1 MTEPDNEMPEVG
13 TKIDCRASDSFTEWL
28 AGLRGTLAVTTY
40 QAGKVALIGWR
51 DHRPS
56 LLMREFEK
64 PMGLAVAPDQL
75 ALATRNEITFLANAP
90 LLAWD
95 FLLDQPG
102 RYDALYLPRASYY
115 TGDLNVHD
123 VAFAGDDL
131 WIVASR
137 FSCLAGLSRK
147 HCFEPRWKPPFV
159 SEVVPEDRCHLNGLT
174 VIDGRPKYVTA
185 LGESNVA
192 GGWRENKA
200 SGGLLMDVDS
210 GEILLRGLSM
220 PHSPRWSNGQ
230 LWLLNSGAGELLHF
244 DPLKQKAEVVAAL
257 PAYLRGLCLIDG
269 YAVVG
274 MCQIRE
280 KHIFG
285 GLPVQQRFEKLLSGV
300 AVIELSS
307 GRTVGMFEFTA
318 GCTEIYDVQFLP
330 GIRQPMLLNQRQDAT
345 REAFPA
351 PAFSYWLRPSNVIPE
366 KEATAPM

>member
-1 MTEPDNEMPEVG
+1 MTGAPDESTNAGAKIECKVSEP
-13 TKIDCRASDSFTEWL
+13 FTAWL
-28 AGLRGTLAVTTY
+28 AELPGTLAITTY
-40 QAGKVALIGWR
+40 QAGKLAFVGWR
-51 DHRPS
+51 NQQPT

-64 PMGLAVAPDQL
+64 PMGLAVAPGQL

-90 LLAWD
+90 LLAPD
-95 FLLDQPG
+95 LMIEQPN

-137 FSCLAGLSRK
+137 FSCLAGLSRQY
-147 HCFEPRWKPPFV
+147 CFEPRWKPPFV
-159 SEVVPEDRCHLNGLT
+159 SEIVPEDRCHLNGLA
-174 VIDGRPKYVTA
+174 VVDGRPKYVTA
-185 LGESNVA
+185 LGESDVV

-200 SGGLLMDVDS
+200 TGGALMDVEN

-220 PHSPRWSNGQ
+220 PHSPRWAHGK
-230 LWLLNSGAGELLHF
+230 LWLLNSGAGELLCY
-244 DPLKQKAEVVAAL
+244 DPAAKEARVVTLL
-257 PAYLRGLCLIDG
+257 PAYLRGLCIIG
-269 YAVVG
+269 RYAVAG

-285 GLPVQQRFEKLLSGV
+285 GLPVQQRFEQLLSGV
-300 AVIELSS
+300 AAIDLQS

-330 GIRQPMLLNQRQDAT
+330 GVRQPSILNRFDDAT

-351 PAFSYWLRPSNVIPE
+351 PEFSYWLRPSNMIPL
-366 KEATAPM
+366 